1 VKLVKKVRVGSR
13 LTRRYDAA
21 QTPLDRLLA
30 YQDSTHPLLL
40 ALKESRA
47 TRNPFTL
54 AKSLDEQLE
63 HIWTLANQRLSA
75 KSTPSVR

>member
-30 YQDSTHPLLL
+30 YQEHSHPLLQD
-40 ALKESRA
+40 LKQSRA
-47 TRNPFTL
+47 IRNPFTL
-54 AKSLDEQLE
+54 ARSLDEQLE
-63 HIWTLANQRLSA
+63 HIWTLANQRLSP
-75 KSTPSVR
+75 KPTPSVR